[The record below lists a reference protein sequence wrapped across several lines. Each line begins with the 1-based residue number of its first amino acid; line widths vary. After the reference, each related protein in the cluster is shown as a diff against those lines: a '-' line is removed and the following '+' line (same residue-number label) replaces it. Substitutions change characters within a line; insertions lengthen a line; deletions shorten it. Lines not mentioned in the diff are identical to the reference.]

1 MSDNSIRNEKGQFA
15 PGISGN
21 PTGRPKADRTIQEL
35 ARAHTAEALEALVE
49 IATGGR
55 SESARVAA
63 SVALLDRGWGRPPMA
78 EHQSGDTSVKI
89 VYLPEPCHSLE
100 EWQEKYNRPH
110 SKVEPVQ

>member
-1 MSDNSIRNEKGQFA
+1 MSDDTIRNEKGQFA
-15 PGISGN
+15 PGVSGN

-63 SVALLDRGWGRPPMA
+63 S
-78 EHQSGDTSVKI
+78 
-89 VYLPEPCHSLE
+89 LPSSTEGGAGLRWLSISRAI
-100 EWQEKYNRPH
+100 Q
-110 SKVEPVQ
+110 V